1 MITAQLPRLSYTKD
15 IFEQSLWALKDNRL
29 RTVLSILGI
38 AIGVMAVIAIGA
50 VSKSGRHLIFS
61 ELETFGLKSIWIYRP
76 MEEKDPHRAVRKGT
90 GIDNTDYAA
99 IRAGCCLAIRRASPN
114 VVGGPAERM
123 LIRGE
128 NGYSNASI
136 EGVGYESLAI
146 NNDDLAM
153 GRPFREQDELRR
165 RRVVI
170 LGPKA
175 YADLFGG
182 QQNPLGKEIRIG
194 EDKFLV
200 IGVLQ
205 AKDRGFLASIGSS
218 GGRDANNRILI
229 PYTVRQQ
236 QLGTKD
242 INFLQAE
249 TIGLEQTDVAVSQLV
264 DVLRRNHND
273 RFSYKTE
280 TMAQY
285 IQSANRILQGVS
297 LIGVVAASVS
307 LLVGGMGIM
316 NIMSTAVLERTREIG
331 LRKAIGAR
339 RRDILFQ
346 FLMESIAISTA
357 GGVLGLALGLIIST
371 GITVITKFPLLPSW
385 LMVAVALIVSVAVG
399 VLSGY
404 YPASRA
410 AAMHPVAALRYE

>member
-1 MITAQLPRLSYTKD
+1 MTRTHAPKLSYPRD
-15 IFEQSLWALKDNRL
+15 ILQQSLWALKDNRL
-29 RTVLSILGI
+29 RTTLSILGI

-50 VSKSGRHLIFS
+50 VSRGGRHLIFS
-61 ELETFGLKSIWIYRP
+61 ELETFGLKSIWVFRP
-76 MEEKDPHRAVRKGT
+76 LEEKDPHRAVRKGT
-90 GIDNTDYAA
+90 GIENADFNA
-99 IRAGCCLAIRRASPN
+99 IRAGCCPAIQRVSAHVFAGSI
-114 VVGGPAERM
+114 ERV

-128 NGYSNASI
+128 AGYSNANV
-136 EGVGYESLAI
+136 EGVSHESLAI
-146 NNDDLAM
+146 NNDHIAL
-153 GRPFREQDELRR
+153 GRAFREQDELRR

-175 YADLFGG
+175 NQDLFGG
-182 QQNPLGKEIRIG
+182 QQSPIGKEIRVG
-194 EDKFLV
+194 ADKFVV

-205 AKDRGFLASIGSS
+205 AKDRGFLASIGSA
-218 GGRDANNRILI
+218 GGRDANNRILM

-236 QLGTKD
+236 QLGTKE

-249 TIGLEQTDVAVSQLV
+249 TTGLEHTDAAVAQVTGI
-264 DVLRRNHND
+264 LRRHHND

-285 IQSANRILQGVS
+285 IESANRILQGVS
-297 LIGVVAASVS
+297 LIGAVAASFS

-346 FLMESIAISTA
+346 FLMESVAISTF
-357 GGVLGLALGLIIST
+357 GGLLGLTLGLLI
-371 GITVITKFPLLPSW
+371 GAAVTVITGFPLMPSW
-385 LMVAVALIVSVAVG
+385 SMVVVALVVSVGVG

-404 YPASRA
+404 YPAARA